1 MEEPTV
7 FPFIRTVLFYPDCEK
22 LGKSTSSFCP
32 TLKRTLTILRVNKHF
47 WGGLCPL
54 VLFNDVKFIAVI
66 SLIVD

>member
-47 WGGLCPL
+47 WGGTMS
-54 VLFNDVKFIAVI
+54 VSFI
-66 SLIVD
+66 